1 MKKNLLIA
9 SVVLLT
15 MSMFIGCSSDSNDSN
30 GDANNSSK
38 SSLSFTLNNAQYEHD
53 SAISEMY
60 WEKSTTTTTSANEFK
75 IVTSPKIKGV
85 PCDFLEILVLR
96 IRTTDNVLVAN
107 KTYDLY
113 TDNIGAYLPLND
125 PALCYKEVNL
135 WSKSGTSGKV
145 KITSFDGTILKGEF
159 SISNLTNDGGFPL
172 GYCNGTKIVEKIFN
186 ITNGTFT
193 ALP

>member
-15 MSMFIGCSSDSNDSN
+15 ISMLIGCSSDSND
-30 GDANNSSK
+30 DANNSSK

-60 WEKSTTTTTSANEFK
+60 WEKSNTTTTNVNEFI

-85 PCDFLEILVLR
+85 PCDFLEIMNLE
-96 IRTTDNVLVAN
+96 IRTTDDVLIVN

-113 TDNIGAYLPLND
+113 TDGYFAFIPLND
-125 PALCYKEVNL
+125 SGICYKEVTL
-135 WSKSGTSGKV
+135 WGNSKTSGKV

-159 SISNLTNDGGFPL
+159 SVSNLTNDDGFPF
-172 GYCNGTKIVEKIFN
+172 GYCNGTKIVEKRFN

>member
-15 MSMFIGCSSDSNDSN
+15 MSMFIGCSSDSND
-30 GDANNSSK
+30 DANNSSK

-85 PCDFLEILVLR
+85 SCDFLEILVLR

-113 TDNIGAYLPLND
+113 TDNIGAY
-125 PALCYKEVNL
+125 
-135 WSKSGTSGKV
+135 
-145 KITSFDGTILKGEF
+145 
-159 SISNLTNDGGFPL
+159 
-172 GYCNGTKIVEKIFN
+172 
-186 ITNGTFT
+186 
-193 ALP
+193 

>member
-1 MKKNLLIA
+1 MKKKFLLLSI
-9 SVVLLT
+9 LLMT
-15 MSMFIGCSSDSNDSN
+15 FLSCSKEDSDSNT
-30 GDANNSSK
+30 NNSEK

-53 SAISEMY
+53 STISEMY
-60 WEKSTTTTTSANEFK
+60 WEKSTTTTTSVNEFI

-85 PCDFLEILVLR
+85 PCDFLEMLTLE
-96 IRTTDNVLVAN
+96 IRTTDNVLVVN

-113 TDNIGAYLPLND
+113 TDNMAAYLPLND
-125 PALCYKEVNL
+125 PAICYKEVNL

-159 SISNLTNDGGFPL
+159 SISNLTNDNGFPL

-193 ALP
+193 AVP

>member
-1 MKKNLLIA
+1 MKNFRLFRSFFLLILLIA
-9 SVVLLT
+9 SFT
-15 MSMFIGCSSDSNDSN
+15 NCSNENSDDSSDI
-30 GDANNSSK
+30 SK
-38 SSLSFTLNNAQYEHD
+38 KSLLSFSLNNVQYENN

-60 WEKSTTTTTSANEFK
+60 WEKSTTTTSSINEFV

-85 PCDFLEILVLR
+85 PNDFLEIMNLE
-96 IRTTDNVLVAN
+96 IRTTDNVLVVN

-113 TDNIGAYLPLND
+113 TDGYFAFIPINEAGV
-125 PALCYKEVNL
+125 CYKEVTL
-135 WSKSGTSGKV
+135 WGNSKTSGKV

-159 SISNLTNDGGFPL
+159 SISNLTNNGGYPL

-193 ALP
+193 AVP